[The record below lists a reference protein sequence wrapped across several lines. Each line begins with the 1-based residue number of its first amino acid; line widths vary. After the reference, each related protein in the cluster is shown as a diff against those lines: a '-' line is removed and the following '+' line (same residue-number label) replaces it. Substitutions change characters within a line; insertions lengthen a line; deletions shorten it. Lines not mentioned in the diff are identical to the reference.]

1 MLFAIAVVLSF
12 DESVQAQIDGGEE
25 LHSFWVQAM
34 GYIRSINNVFFGMN
48 AKAIKMK
55 YSQE

>member
-1 MLFAIAVVLSF
+1 MKVLVLFAIAVVLSF
-12 DESVQAQIDGGEE
+12 DESVQAQIEGGEE

-48 AKAIKMK
+48 AKL
-55 YSQE
+55 SH